1 MRSLSSL
8 FRQSRNRD
16 DKILFYPTE
25 ELPQENYP
33 PPLSRSP
40 SLSAKAHRD
49 DKASQHRN
57 FILNRQRSS
66 EICHLPFPICNYNS
80 DIPTVRYILYMRYIS
95 QAKCI
100 YNRQRSSEICHLP
113 FPICNYNSD
122 IPTVRYADARYIQ
135 WMRYILLTQNAI
147 KIGVS
152 PEILHFAFCILHL
165 KRTLSTDKVLFVMP
179 VLQYRG

>member
-1 MRSLSSL
+1 MFPRVIYFLFHKSSGGMVVGSSL
-8 FRQSRNRD
+8 TYSCQLDRKLFFYF
-16 DKILFYPTE
+16 ILTLFYPTE

-33 PPLSRSP
+33 PPLARSP

-80 DIPTVRYILYMRYIS
+80 DIPSARYILCMRYIS

-100 YNRQRSSEICHLP
+100 YNRQRSSEICHFP
-113 FPICNYNSD
+113 FSIFN
-122 IPTVRYADARYIQ
+122 
-135 WMRYILLTQNAI
+135 
-147 KIGVS
+147 
-152 PEILHFAFCILHL
+152 
-165 KRTLSTDKVLFVMP
+165 
-179 VLQYRG
+179 